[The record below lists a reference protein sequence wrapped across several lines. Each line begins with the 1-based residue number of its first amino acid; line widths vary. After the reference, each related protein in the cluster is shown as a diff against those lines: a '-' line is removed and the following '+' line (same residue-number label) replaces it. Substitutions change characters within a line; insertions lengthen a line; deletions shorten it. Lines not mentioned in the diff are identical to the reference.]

1 MYVPELDIP
10 IPQPS
15 PADSEGASL
24 LRFRAEVDAVE
35 STPKSTTLP
44 AALLA
49 PPSVP
54 RRGVR
59 VPPVLRSRLPKVV
72 DGRPRAARADEEERA
87 LADRI
92 APPPTTTEE
101 SPKEAV
107 DEVRDMPA
115 VDIIAARL

>member
-1 MYVPELDIP
+1 M
-10 IPQPS
+10 
-15 PADSEGASL
+15 
-24 LRFRAEVDAVE
+24 LRFRAEVDAVD

-54 RRGVR
+54 PRRGVR
-59 VPPVLRSRLPKVV
+59 VPPVLRSRLPKVAV
-72 DGRPRAARADEEERA
+72 DGRPRAARAEEEERA

-92 APPPTTTEE
+92 APPPPEE

-107 DEVRDMPA
+107 EDVRDMPA
-115 VDIIAARL
+115 VDIIAAGGWKAECVSAGEGTEHKMCRFFLG

>member
-1 MYVPELDIP
+1 M
-10 IPQPS
+10 
-15 PADSEGASL
+15 
-24 LRFRAEVDAVE
+24 LRFRAEVDAVD

-92 APPPTTTEE
+92 APPPPTEE